1 MIRWD
6 RLTFWVLAVLLFLGA
21 PGAWGQS
28 GQSDKSKASARERV
42 HQLIVTRIANELKL
56 GPTETQ
62 KLGGVLKKYKQN
74 KHRLRY
80 QIQQLTAQ
88 LRQDTASGNEQATQ
102 TTLKK
107 LQQAQEELDKSDE
120 VMFAE
125 VKTMLTPNQVAQFVL
140 VMDEIRHEVRAVKRR
155 GRRNYQGGPQFP
167 YQAPGQK
174 PAAQPQQRQLT
185 NQPPYAPYPPGYGNG
200 YVNPYRPN
208 PKDGVWVGD

>member
-1 MIRWD
+1 MIRWG
-6 RLTFWVLAVLLFLGA
+6 RLSFWVLVAGIFLLA
-21 PGAWGQS
+21 PGAWAQS
-28 GQSDKSKASARERV
+28 APSDPQKSSARERV
-42 HQLIVTRIANELKL
+42 HQLIVTRIANELEL
-56 GPTETQ
+56 SPTESKQ
-62 KLGGVLKKYKQN
+62 LGTVLKKYKQR

-80 QIQQLTAQ
+80 QIQQHTAQ

-102 TTLKK
+102 ATLKK

-167 YQAPGQK
+167 YQAPGQT
-174 PAAQPQQRQLT
+174 PQPQKRQLT
-185 NQPPYAPYPPGYGNG
+185 NQPPYSPYPPGYGSG
-200 YVNPYRPN
+200 YVNPYRPD
-208 PKDGVWVGD
+208 PKDGVWVGN